1 MPVRTLT
8 LSATALAVAAALA
21 GCNDSGSSSSTSDL
35 EPITSSGE
43 ITRFGSVYVNG
54 TRFETRGAEIR
65 VDDIAADEQALDVG
79 MVVTVEGEV
88 NPATGEGHATAIRF
102 DADLEGPVT
111 DVSLTSTD
119 GVTEGTIDVLGHTV
133 EVTADTRFEGEGNI
147 TSLDQLTTD
156 TRVEVSGWGDG
167 QGTLTATRI
176 EVEDDDDDIEV
187 RGTISDLNTVD
198 DEFTLNGRITVDYS
212 NAELDDDL
220 ELANGLVVEVEASAF
235 DTGSNTLIA
244 TEVEEEERGDGR
256 DDDRERTF
264 AGLVR
269 NIDGLSE
276 DPAWFQLNHR
286 RIYLDLEED
295 DDDDYV
301 DPSTLTAGTTGNT
314 ASRVKVEGRYRTV
327 DGERRFYAEEIER
340 LGRDDDEEEFEL
352 EGYPIAAIDLEAQPP
367 TIEVNGLTLVIT
379 PNTELDGDGIRRLSD
394 LAVGMNV
401 EVEYYENADGQ
412 NIATEIEVE
421 DEDGDDD

>member
-1 MPVRTLT
+1 MSVRTLT

-21 GCNDSGSSSSTSDL
+21 GCNDSGSSSNSDL

-88 NPATGEGHATAIRF
+88 DPATGEGRATAIRF

-119 GVTEGTIDVLGHTV
+119 GVTEGTIAVLGHTV
-133 EVTADTRFEGEGNI
+133 EVTADTRFEGEGSI
-147 TSLDQLTTD
+147 TSLNQLTTN

-167 QGTLTATRI
+167 EGTLTATRI
-176 EVEDDDDDIEV
+176 EVDDDDDDIEV

-198 DEFTLNGRITVDYS
+198 EEFTLNGRITVDYS

-220 ELANGLVVEVEASAF
+220 ELANGLFVEVEASEF

-269 NIDGLSE
+269 DVSGLEE
-276 DPAWFQLNHR
+276 DPAWFRLNHR

-340 LGRDDDEEEFEL
+340 LGRDDDDEELEI
-352 EGYPIAAIDLEAQPP
+352 EGYPITAIDLEAQPP
-367 TIEVNGLTLVIT
+367 TIEVNGLTLMIT

>member
-21 GCNDSGSSSSTSDL
+21 GCNNGGSSSSTSDL

-88 NPATGEGHATAIRF
+88 NPATGEGRATAIHF

-111 DVSLTSTD
+111 AIDLDAD
-119 GVTEGTIDVLGHTV
+119 GIGTIDVLGHTV
-133 EVTADTRFEGEGNI
+133 EVTADTRFEGEGSI
-147 TSLDQLTTD
+147 TSLDLLTTD

-167 QGTLTATRI
+167 EGTLTATRI
-176 EVEDDDDDIEV
+176 EVEEDDDDIEV
-187 RGTISDLNTVD
+187 RGTISELDT
-198 DEFTLNGRITVDYS
+198 DEQTFTLNGRITVDYS

-220 ELANGLVVEVEASAF
+220 ELANGLFVEVEAESF
-235 DTGSNTLIA
+235 DSDTNTLIA

-256 DDDRERTF
+256 DDDRERTY

-269 NIDGLSE
+269 DVSGLEE
-276 DPAWFQLNHR
+276 DPAWFRLNHR

-301 DPSTLTAGTTGNT
+301 DPSTLTAGDTGNT

-340 LGRDDDEEEFEL
+340 LGRDDDEDDSEVT
-352 EGYPIAAIDLEAQPP
+352 GIIASLDLEARPP
-367 TIEVNGLTLVIT
+367 ELYLEDLGFALKIT
-379 PNTELDGDGIRRLSD
+379 PNTELDGESADGSDIRRLSD
-394 LAVGMNV
+394 LEPGMTV
-401 EVEYYENADGQ
+401 EVEYYSGADG

-421 DEDGDDD
+421 DGDDD

>member
-1 MPVRTLT
+1 MSVRTLT

-21 GCNDSGSSSSTSDL
+21 GCNDGGSGSSSSTSDL

-88 NPATGEGHATAIRF
+88 DPATGEGRATAIRF

-111 DVSLTSTD
+111 ASDLDAD
-119 GVTEGTIDVLGHTV
+119 GIGTIAVLGHTV
-133 EVTADTRFEGEGNI
+133 EVTADTRFEGEGSI
-147 TSLDQLTTD
+147 TSLDQLTTN

-167 QGTLTATRI
+167 QGNLTATRI
-176 EVEDDDDDIEV
+176 EVDDDDDDIEV
-187 RGTISDLNTVD
+187 RGTISDLDTD
-198 DEFTLNGRITVDYS
+198 AQTFTLNEAITVDYS

-220 ELANGLVVEVEASAF
+220 ELANGLFVEVEAESY
-235 DTGSNTLIA
+235 DSGTLIA

-340 LGRDDDEEEFEL
+340 LGRDDDDEELEI
-352 EGYPIAAIDLEAQPP
+352 EGYPITAIDLEAQPP
-367 TIEVNGLTLVIT
+367 TIEVNGLTLMIT

-394 LAVGMNV
+394 LEVGMNV

-412 NIATEIEVE
+412 NIATEIEAE

>member
-1 MPVRTLT
+1 MQTRPLS
-8 LSATALAVAAALA
+8 LSAIALAVTTALTA
-21 GCNDSGSSSSTSDL
+21 CNDGGGGSGSSLD
-35 EPITSSGE
+35 PVTSSGE

-54 TRFETRGAEIR
+54 TRFETGGAEIR
-65 VDDIAADEQALDVG
+65 VDDSAADESALDVG

-88 NPATGEGHATAIRF
+88 DPATGEGRATAIRF
-102 DADLEGPVT
+102 DADLEGPIT
-111 DVSLTSTD
+111 DVSLTSSN

-133 EVTADTRFEGEGNI
+133 EVTADTRFEGDGSI
-147 TSLDQLTTD
+147 TTLDQLTTD

-167 QGTLTATRI
+167 EGNLTATRI
-176 EVEDDDDDIEV
+176 EVEDDEDDIEV
-187 RGTISDLNTVD
+187 RGTISELDTD
-198 DEFTLNGRITVDYS
+198 AQTFTLNGRITVDYS

-220 ELANGLVVEVEASAF
+220 QLANGLFVEVEASDF
-235 DTGSNTLIA
+235 DAGSNTLTA

-269 NIDGLSE
+269 DIDGLQE

-286 RIYLDLEED
+286 KIYLDLEED
-295 DDDDYV
+295 DDDDNV
-301 DPSTLTAGTTGNT
+301 DPSTLTAGDTGNT

-340 LGRDDDEEEFEL
+340 LGRDDDDQELEL
-352 EGYPIAAIDLEAQPP
+352 EGLITAIDLEAQPP
-367 TIEVNGLTLVIT
+367 TLEVNGPTLAIT
-379 PNTELDGDGIRRLSD
+379 PNTELDGDGIRRLTD
-394 LAVGMNV
+394 LEVGMNV

-421 DEDGDDD
+421 DGDDD